1 MSSTFG
7 KGRKK
12 SNTCQTLYEVST
24 VKSLLKEPSQ
34 DTIPTVRLQVFFF
47 FFDLWIDANLISWQ
61 EWIEFIFVE
70 DPTRKHLGVRNL
82 LEQSSTE
89 QTSLQ
94 TWLEMQRSN
103 SILTFYFR
111 IVRNRTCDSSGM
123 LKDLRNW
130 LKMTC
135 TSEDVWCLAETFRF
149 KLCVQEVSTC
159 KHNKSAACLNCR
171 KPERTSRGV
180 ICARFIGLFVIYSA
194 IHCSTGSTLNR
205 LIWRMASTSNGL

>member
-47 FFDLWIDANLISWQ
+47 FRFDLWIDANLISWQ

-135 TSEDVWCLAETFRF
+135 TSGDVWCLAETFRF
-149 KLCVQEVSTC
+149 KLCVQEVSTTNQLHVWTAESP
-159 KHNKSAACLNCR
+159 KEHHVVSLALGSLVYLSY
-171 KPERTSRGV
+171 TQQ
-180 ICARFIGLFVIYSA
+180 FIAPLA
-194 IHCSTGSTLNR
+194 PL
-205 LIWRMASTSNGL
+205 